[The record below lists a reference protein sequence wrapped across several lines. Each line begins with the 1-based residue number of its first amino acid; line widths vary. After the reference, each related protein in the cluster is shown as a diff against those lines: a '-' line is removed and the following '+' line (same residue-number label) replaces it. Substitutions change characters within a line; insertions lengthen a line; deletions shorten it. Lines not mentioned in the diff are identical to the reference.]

1 MNRPRILLVDDDA
14 AVRSA
19 VSGALAGEGYD
30 VDCLGD
36 AEEALRQAL
45 AAPPSLVLLDV
56 SMPRLD
62 GWELCEILRRQSQ
75 TREVP
80 VLFITGRTD
89 VRDRITAMQVGG
101 TDFISKPFHAKDLR
115 AKVRALVGRDTGGA
129 IGRR

>member
-1 MNRPRILLVDDDA
+1 MNRPRVMLVDDDA

-45 AAPPSLVLLDV
+45 SSPPSVVLLDV

>member
-1 MNRPRILLVDDDA
+1 MNRPRVMLVDDDA

-30 VDCLGD
+30 VACLGD

-45 AAPPSLVLLDV
+45 AEPPAVVLLDV
-56 SMPRLD
+56 TMPRLD

-80 VLFITGRTD
+80 VLFLTGRTD

-115 AKVRALVGRDTGGA
+115 AKVRALVGRETGGA